1 MPGIWHNKMEA
12 YFPKEMTEIKFVC
25 SSNSKETCRR
35 ADVLLNNN
43 RTCEIQHS
51 FISPEE
57 ITKRF
62 NDWNLFG
69 KEIIWLVDGNG
80 GIDYEELST
89 GNYLIIFKDDWK
101 YKSFVTT
108 YNFILL
114 EIDGKVFK
122 IELKK
127 IKCKMIEL
135 KMFITIE
142 EVVNILKSKPEN
154 IWDNW
159 ADDNVIKCNLHIHQ
173 LGAGNGK
180 TYGIWKSI
188 AENVDK
194 SDFIITTKQHSAKNV
209 IYKELIDQSE
219 RQEYHIE
226 NLTEKIEDNT
236 SAHYVIK
243 YTHKITKRECKVII
257 GTIDSFIYNLSGSS
271 NSDNYFEGIL
281 LNIKKNGLT
290 KVYNGA
296 MNFGGQYVTLNKQ
309 TDLWLDEAQ
318 DLPKLYLDAM
328 AKLMLTTNCDIHMV
342 GDKLQTLQYEE
353 NCMTTII
360 NDEGLI
366 NTINYIYHE
375 PININRRIKVPGMR
389 QEINRVINF
398 NKYGL
403 PEIYNQEEELVEP
416 TIECFKAETI
426 YVNEKNLE
434 KKYVYVKNIIEK
446 VDYEVKLNNYTPEN
460 FMFIFPIMKN
470 NAVAS
475 ELHTKLTEY
484 WIQKFNDQEYI
495 KKINNTYWK
504 NYQHDQYTQ
513 YTYHHKHTEG
523 TCINTA
529 ESINA
534 SRIMSIRTSKGDG
547 REVVFILQV
556 TERTLKLCSD
566 KKYGLVYDSHL
577 HVALTRAKCK
587 NYIALEENIDKIH
600 KLFSNCGYVGYFPKI
615 INTIRLN
622 TIIDNIDK
630 KKIMELIDLYI
641 TQPDFTLNK
650 QNETENIDW
659 GYHCIKRAVY
669 YFKFISGIVNKRY
682 DNVDFEKSELAT
694 KLSILSR
701 LQIKVM
707 YPSDFYE
714 YLNKNEK
721 NDIDVIPLCN
731 LSDNSNYKGY
741 FIKIKDAM
749 KKIQKCIIG
758 NDLDLL
764 NVYETVI
771 LVYMITLYKNKNFCD
786 ISPVEIYNI
795 TDFFKT
801 NSKECILFET
811 TKNVDTIINDLLDG
825 VEVKSIW
832 NIQKNMKLKSSSND
846 FTISNNNF
854 DLIGNDSKNITHIIL
869 SSDLNQLN
877 FWDTMITA
885 LLERFLIYNPK
896 SDKDCNKY
904 NNKKI
909 NTYIFVLK
917 LKNYEKLDWEWDKDM
932 DIEIR
937 KEIKKAMMIH
947 FSENHEA
954 IYNYFCYIKNDN
966 TNFGKGTDYNTP
978 FQYILSEMK
987 KQKDSI
993 GEPNYPA
1000 YIIKIFDELHEKL
1013 VLGCKEEVKQICSNL
1028 VNFNDM
1034 LNIKLEIACD
1044 SYLGISETSDY
1055 DF

>member
-25 SSNSKETCRR
+25 SRNSKETCRR

-194 SDFIITTKQHSAKNV
+194 TDFIITTKQHSAKNV

-484 WIQKFNDQEYI
+484 WIQKFNDQKYI

-513 YTYHHKHTEG
+513 YAYHHKHTEG

-587 NYIALEENIDKIH
+587 NYIALEENNDKIH
-600 KLFSNCGYVGYFPKI
+600 KLFSNCGYIGYFPKI

-630 KKIMELIDLYI
+630 KKIMELIDLHI

-669 YFKFISGIVNKRY
+669 YFKFISGIVDKRY

-707 YPSDFYE
+707 YPSEFYE
-714 YLNKNEK
+714 YLNENSKL
-721 NDIDVIPLCN
+721 DVIPLCN

-1000 YIIKIFDELHEKL
+1000 YIIRAFDELHEKL

-1044 SYLGISETSDY
+1044 NYLGISETSDY